1 MVRFLPFI
9 LIPLLILGGLG
20 YWRYKTSQSNL
31 TTPQTTDSQN
41 EPIEVPKTLPE
52 ATVEDRVKA
61 LENLTN
67 KLVIEVNKLKTP
79 TLQVST
85 DSQTSSLDASVTELK
100 ARVSALEKATPAPV
114 SVQQSAIYI
123 PLATNGG
130 PWADKDWYT
139 TTYEVSLDSAN
150 YPNYTGMV
158 LEVIF
163 RLAQKSGTGSVRLY
177 NVTDSASYSQADTTS
192 DSFSLKSSSSF
203 KIASGSKTY
212 KLQIKSNEGADLY
225 IQSARL
231 KVTF

>member
-1 MVRFLPFI
+1 MIRILPFI

-20 YWRYKTSQSNL
+20 YWRYKSSQSNL
-31 TTPQTTDSQN
+31 TTPQTNESPG

-52 ATVEDRVKA
+52 ATVEERVKA
-61 LENLTN
+61 LENLAN
-67 KLVIEVNKLKTP
+67 KLVIEVNKLKSSNP
-79 TLQVST
+79 QASALP
-85 DSQTSSLDASVTELK
+85 QTSSLESAVTELK
-100 ARVSALEKATPAPV
+100 ARVSALEKATPAPA
-114 SVQQSAIYI
+114 SAAQSAIYI

-139 TTYEVSLDSAN
+139 TTYEISLDTAN

-177 NVTDSASYSQADTTS
+177 NVSDSTGYSQVDTTS

-203 KIASGSKTY
+203 KVASGSKTY
-212 KLQIKSNEGADLY
+212 KLQVKSNEGADLY

-231 KVTF
+231 KVNF